1 MAGPTVRRTEAGFLS
16 TARLCAGSAG
26 VATVRSVMLAMFLL
40 WIVVFIGVFAHW
52 RWTPGIA
59 LAALGWTLVLLRLH
73 MSSTLPLNF

>member
-1 MAGPTVRRTEAGFLS
+1 
-16 TARLCAGSAG
+16 
-26 VATVRSVMLAMFLL
+26 MLAMFLL